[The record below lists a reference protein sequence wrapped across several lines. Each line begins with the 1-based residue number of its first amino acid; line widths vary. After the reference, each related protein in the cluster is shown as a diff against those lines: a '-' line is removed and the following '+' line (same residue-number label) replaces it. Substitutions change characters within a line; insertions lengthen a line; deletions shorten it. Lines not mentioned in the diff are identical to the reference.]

1 MLPTALPDPAS
12 LSSLVWW
19 GRASLPMPE
28 AIQTKAQLL
37 GELPK
42 LTVERTGSGLLIHV
56 SGEWRLTRDLP
67 PLLPVVREFE
77 ASPPRKVSYEALSLA
92 GWDSSLLALVDKIS
106 RLCKQHKVEEDRGG
120 LPAGVQA
127 LLRLSETV
135 PENEGARA
143 QPVPAGFVTQIG
155 QELLDHL
162 SGASDFLAFFGEV
175 SIAIG
180 KFIVGRARFRRVDL
194 ALTLQDCG
202 PKAFGIV
209 SLISFLV
216 GVILAFMGA
225 VQLEQFGAAIYVA
238 DLVGIGMV
246 RDMGAMMT
254 GIIMAGRT
262 GASFAAQLGTMKV
275 TQEIDAL
282 TTMGVSPIE
291 FLVLPRVIALLLMM
305 PLLCIYSDFLGII
318 GGAVVG
324 AGMLGITI
332 RSFILEAMH
341 ALTLGGAIGGVVKG
355 TVYGVIVAVAGCLR
369 GMQCGTSSSAVG
381 DAATAAVVTGIVY
394 IVVAC
399 GIFAVIFHVLY
410 I

>member
-1 MLPTALPDPAS
+1 MA
-12 LSSLVWW
+12 
-19 GRASLPMPE
+19 E
-28 AIQTKAQLL
+28 AITTKAQLVS
-37 GELPK
+37 ELPK
-42 LTVERTGSGLLIHV
+42 LAVERTPAGVTIHL

-67 PLLPVVREFE
+67 PLLPVTREFE
-77 ASPPRKVSYEALSLA
+77 ASHPRKLIYDSHSVA
-92 GWDSSLLALVDKIS
+92 GWDSSLLALVDKVGK
-106 RLCKQHKVEEDRGG
+106 LCKAQKIEEDRSG
-120 LPAGVQA
+120 LPEGVQA

-143 QPVPAGFVTQIG
+143 QPREAGFVTQIG
-155 QELLDHL
+155 REMIDHL
-162 SGASDFLAFFGEV
+162 SGASDFLNFFGEV
-175 SIAIG
+175 SIAVA
-180 KFIVGRARFRRVDL
+180 KFCVGRARFRRVDL
-194 ALTLQDCG
+194 AVTIQDCG
-202 PKAFGIV
+202 ARAFSIV

-254 GIIMAGRT
+254 AIIMAGRT
-262 GASFAAQLGTMKV
+262 GAAFAAQLGTMKV

-291 FLVLPRVIALLLMM
+291 FLVLPRVMALLLMM
-305 PLLCIYSDFLGII
+305 PLLCIYSDFLGIV

-324 AGMLGITI
+324 AGMLGITM
-332 RSFILEAMH
+332 RSFIQEAMR
-341 ALTLGGAIGGVVKG
+341 ALTIGGAIGGIVKG

-369 GMQCGTSSSAVG
+369 GMQCGNSSSAVG

-399 GIFAVIFHVLY
+399 GIFAVIFHILY

>member
-1 MLPTALPDPAS
+1 
-12 LSSLVWW
+12 
-19 GRASLPMPE
+19 MPE
-28 AIQTKAQLL
+28 ATQTTTENP
-37 GELPK
+37 GEPPK
-42 LTVERTGSGLLIHV
+42 LAIERNASGLVIRLA
-56 SGEWRLTRDLP
+56 GEWRLTRDLP
-67 PLLPVVREFE
+67 SLTPVTLELE
-77 ASPPRKVSYEALSLA
+77 AAPERKVSYDSEALT
-92 GWDSSLLALVDKIS
+92 GWDSSLLAVVEKIGQ
-106 RLCKQHKVEEDRGG
+106 RCKQHKIEEDRSG
-120 LPAGVQA
+120 LPDGMRA
-127 LLRLSETV
+127 LLKLSETV

-143 QPVPAGFVTQIG
+143 QAPEPGFVNRTG
-155 QELLDHL
+155 LEFLGFLE
-162 SGASDFLAFFGEV
+162 GFSDFLEFFGEV
-175 SIAIG
+175 AIALGRFVRG
-180 KFIVGRARFRRVDL
+180 KARFRGVDL
-194 ALTLQDCG
+194 AVAIQDCG
-202 PKAFGIV
+202 ARAFGIV

-254 GIIMAGRT
+254 AIIMAGRT
-262 GASFAAQLGTMKV
+262 GAAFAAQLGTMKV

-291 FLVLPRVIALLLMM
+291 FLVLPRVVALFLMM
-305 PLLCIYSDFLGII
+305 PLLCLYSDFVGVL
-318 GGAVVG
+318 GGAAVG
-324 AGMLGITI
+324 AGMLGITMK
-332 RSFILEAMH
+332 SFLEEAMR
-341 ALTLGGAIGGVVKG
+341 ALTIGGVVGGVVKA

-369 GMQCGTSSSAVG
+369 GMQCGNSSSAVG

>member
-1 MLPTALPDPAS
+1 MGP
-12 LSSLVWW
+12 
-19 GRASLPMPE
+19 RAPSHMPE
-28 AIQTKAQLL
+28 AIPTKDQTV
-37 GELPK
+37 GEPAK
-42 LTVERTGSGLLIHV
+42 LSVEHTASGAVIHL

-67 PLLPVVREFE
+67 PLLPIVRDFE
-77 ASPPRKVSYEALSLA
+77 ASHPRKLSYNAEAIS
-92 GWDSSLLALVDKIS
+92 GWDSSLLALVEKIS
-106 RLCKQHKVEEDRGG
+106 RLCKQQKIDEDRSG
-120 LPAGVQA
+120 LPDGVQA

-143 QPVPAGFVTQIG
+143 QSPPEGFVTQIG
-155 QELLDHL
+155 REMIDHL
-162 SGASDFLAFFGEV
+162 SGASDFLAFFGEI
-175 SIAIG
+175 SIALA
-180 KFIVGRARFRRVDL
+180 KFVVGRARYRRVDL
-194 ALTLQDCG
+194 ATTIQDCG
-202 PKAFGIV
+202 AKAFGIV

-254 GIIMAGRT
+254 AIIMAGRT

-291 FLVLPRVIALLLMM
+291 FLVLPRVLALLLMM
-305 PLLCIYSDFLGII
+305 PLLCIYSDFLGIV

-324 AGMLGITI
+324 AGMLNITI
-332 RSFILEAMH
+332 RSFVQEAMR
-341 ALTLGGAIGGVVKG
+341 ALTIGGAIGGVVKG
-355 TVYGVIVAVAGCLR
+355 TVYGMIVAISGCLR

-381 DAATAAVVTGIVY
+381 DAATAAVVTGIIY

-399 GIFAVIFHVLY
+399 GIFAVIFHILN

>member
-1 MLPTALPDPAS
+1 
-12 LSSLVWW
+12 
-19 GRASLPMPE
+19 MPE
-28 AIQTKAQLL
+28 PIPTTTQLV
-37 GELPK
+37 GEPPK
-42 LTVERTGSGLLIHV
+42 LTVERNASGLVIHL

-67 PLLPVVREFE
+67 TLTPVILELE
-77 ASPPRKVSYEALSLA
+77 SAPERKVVYDCEALT
-92 GWDSSLLALVDKIS
+92 GWDSSLLAVVEKIS
-106 RLCKQHKVEEDRGG
+106 QRCKQHHLEEDRSG
-120 LPAGVQA
+120 LPDGMRA
-127 LLRLSETV
+127 LLKLSETV

-143 QPVPAGFVTQIG
+143 EAPEHGFVEQTG
-155 QELLDHL
+155 REFLGFL
-162 SGASDFLAFFGEV
+162 GGVSDFLAFFGEI
-175 SIAIG
+175 SIALGRFVRG
-180 KFIVGRARFRRVDL
+180 KARFRAVDL
-194 ALTLQDCG
+194 AIAIQDCG
-202 PKAFGIV
+202 VKAFGIV

-225 VQLEQFGAAIYVA
+225 VQLEQFGAAIYVG

-254 GIIMAGRT
+254 AIIMAGRT
-262 GASFAAQLGTMKV
+262 GAAFAAQLGTMKV

-291 FLVLPRVIALLLMM
+291 FLVLPRVVALFLMM
-305 PLLCIYSDFLGII
+305 PLLCIYSDFVGIL

-324 AGMLGITI
+324 AGMLGITMN
-332 RSFILEAMH
+332 SFIQEAMH
-341 ALTLGGAIGGVVKG
+341 AITLGGAVGGVVKA

-369 GMQCGTSSSAVG
+369 GMQCGNSSSAVG

-399 GIFAVIFHVLY
+399 GLFAVIFNILN